1 MASKVEKKRRLK
13 RSNMLES
20 KLEQLDSLIAKFNEE
35 ESY

>member
-13 RSNMLES
+13 TSNMLES
-20 KLEQLDSLIAKFNEE
+20 ELGQLDSFIAKFNEE